1 VVSEFLNVKILNFPT
16 NRKTILPS
24 KRELAPSDEAIAKID
39 DQRLRSIP
47 IIQQAVFFLKQAS
60 SENGIKLTEK
70 GFLGRNF
77 VQSFWDELIGNS
89 DDQPFRPTREFECP
103 ESTRIHCLLAESKYV
118 RKFKGS
124 IRLTPKGLAALNSNI
139 CGQLYRDLLEAGM
152 FRWNWGYDDRYP
164 DFDFIQGSA
173 PHLIERMMY
182 WPTST
187 VTAWQIF
194 ESVFGQGRAPVPKST
209 SEDEFSDSFVD
220 PDEYMVRCFYVR
232 FVERFCVPF
241 GILKDLSEPRLIG
254 EPTDPFE
261 RTEFFVSDFSR
272 ILSDYI

>member
-1 VVSEFLNVKILNFPT
+1 MKILNFPT
-16 NRKTILPS
+16 NRKTTVPY
-24 KRELAPSDEAIAKID
+24 KRDPALLNEADTKID
-39 DQRLRSIP
+39 EGRLRAIP
-47 IIQQAVFFLKQAS
+47 IVEQAIFFLKQAS

-77 VQSFWDELIGNS
+77 VQSFWAELLGKS
-89 DDQPFRPTREFECP
+89 DVQPFRPTREFECP
-103 ESTRIHCLLAESKYV
+103 EATRIHSLLAESKYV

-124 IRLTPKGLAALNSNI
+124 IRLTQKGLRAINSNI
-139 CGQLYRDLLEAGM
+139 CGELYRDLLEAGM

-173 PHLIERMMY
+173 PHLIERLMY

-187 VTAWQIF
+187 VTSQQLF

-209 SEDEFSDSFVD
+209 SEDEFSEAFFD

-232 FVERFCVPF
+232 FFERFCVPF
-241 GILKDLSEPRLIG
+241 GILKDLSEPRILG
-254 EPTDPFE
+254 EPSDPYE
-261 RTEFFVSDFSR
+261 RTKFFASDFSR
-272 ILSDYI
+272 ILSDRK